1 MEPTMSEKS
10 VPRKNRKRQSVRI
23 SLLDGPDLITNA
35 SIGIFQ
41 STPEGC
47 FLFANPALAWMY
59 GYETPEEIVET
70 ISDIGRQLHFCA
82 ADRETFR
89 QVLEAHGQVD
99 NYEYMARRRDGSVF
113 WASKSARVVRDHE
126 GSILYYEGFTTDIT
140 DRKGIE
146 AALRKSEERYRL
158 LFEYSPLGVFHFDT
172 NGVIVDCNDNF
183 VRIIGSSKEVLIG
196 LNMQNLPDNKLV
208 GEIRKALS
216 GEAGFYE
223 DVYHSVT
230 AEKATPVKVNFAPI
244 KDEKGGILG
253 CVGIVEDI
261 TERKKAEKEQIKLQE
276 QLNQAQKMISIG
288 RLAGGIAHDFNNML
302 TIINGY
308 AEMMAEV
315 LSPSDPM
322 YESVQEIHDAGK
334 RSAVVVRKLLAF
346 ARKQTISPV
355 PMNLNSG
362 VSSMFK
368 MLHRL
373 INENIEL
380 LWKPGKNLW
389 MVKMDYSQV
398 DQILANLV
406 VNARDA
412 IETAGKII
420 IETKNTQIDEEYC
433 ACQSGF
439 CPGQFVMLAVSDNG
453 CGMNKEILENLFE
466 PFFTTKKVGKGT
478 GLGLPT
484 VYGIV
489 KQNRGFINVYSE
501 PEKGT
506 TIRIYLPRHMSA
518 DAGAAMEKKEEEPV
532 KGRGE
537 TILILEDEA
546 EVLGVT
552 KIMLERLGYKVLTS
566 TVAEDA
572 MSQVKA
578 YGGRID
584 LLITDI
590 VMPEINGR
598 DFADYLNALYP
609 EIKVLFMS
617 GYTSNV
623 IAHHTVLD
631 EGLHFIEKP
640 FTIKKLS
647 AKVLEIL
654 TPSCNS

>member
-1 MEPTMSEKS
+1 MSENS
-10 VPRKNRKRQSVRI
+10 IPHKNRKRRSPRN
-23 SLLDGPDLITNA
+23 SLLDGPDFIMNA
-35 SIGIFQ
+35 AIGIFQ
-41 STPEGC
+41 STPEGR
-47 FLFANPALAWMY
+47 FLSVNPALARMY

-70 ISDIGRQLHFCA
+70 IADIGRQLHLYA
-82 ADRETFR
+82 ADRENFR
-89 QVLEAHGQVD
+89 QVLEAHGQVE
-99 NYEYMARRRDGSVF
+99 NFEYKACRRDGSVF
-113 WASKSARVVRDHE
+113 WASKNARVVRDDE
-126 GSILYYEGFTTDIT
+126 GNIFYYEGFTTDIT
-140 DRKGIE
+140 DRKRIE
-146 AALRKSEERYRL
+146 EALRKSEERYRL
-158 LFEYSPLGVFHFDT
+158 LFEYSPLGVFHFDI

-183 VRIIGSSKEVLIG
+183 VQIIGSSKEMLIG
-196 LNMQNLPDNKLV
+196 MNMQNLPDNKLV
-208 GEIRKALS
+208 GEVRKALA
-216 GEAGFYE
+216 GKTGFYE
-223 DVYHSVT
+223 DIYHSVT

-244 KDEKGGILG
+244 KDDKGRILG

-261 TERKKAEKEQIKLQE
+261 TERKKAEKEQITLQE

-355 PMNLNSG
+355 PINLNSG
-362 VSSMFK
+362 VSGMLK

-373 INENIEL
+373 IGENIEL
-380 LWKPGKNLW
+380 LWKPGNNLW
-389 MVKMDYSQV
+389 MVKVDYSQV

-412 IETAGKII
+412 IEAAGKII
-420 IETKNTQIDEEYC
+420 IETGNTEIDEAYC
-433 ACQSGF
+433 ASQSGF
-439 CPGQFVMLAVSDNG
+439 SPGQFVMLAISDNG

-466 PFFTTKKVGKGT
+466 PFFTTKTVGKGT

-489 KQNRGFINVYSE
+489 KQNSGFVNVYSE
-501 PEKGT
+501 PGKGT
-506 TIRIYLPRHMSA
+506 TVRIYLPRHLSG
-518 DAGAAMEKKEEEPV
+518 DTCAAMAKKEEAPL

-537 TILILEDEA
+537 TILILEDET

-552 KIMLERLGYKVLTS
+552 KIMLERLEYKVLTA
-566 TVAEDA
+566 TVAEKA
-572 MSQVKA
+572 MSLVLDHN
-578 YGGRID
+578 GRID

-590 VMPEINGR
+590 VMPEMNGR
-598 DFADYLNALYP
+598 DFADQLNALYP

-623 IAHHTVLD
+623 IAHHNVLD

-640 FTIKKLS
+640 FTLKKL
-647 AKVLEIL
+647 AGKVQEIL
-654 TPSCNS
+654 TPSCNL